1 MKKQIQ
7 QFGAALAAVL
17 VFAGVAQAQAPALS
31 GSGRPLLIPKEATQI
46 SPHIF
51 SLGVSVDPL
60 RGDLVEGY
68 AIVHPKK
75 QFAKPDWAG
84 GKGTTACYGFLAKD
98 AKWKS
103 VESWVVNASNSYGI
117 TATSVLSTLSPG
129 IGKWESA
136 AQANILGSGSTTTQT
151 LVADTVSMDN
161 VNEVY
166 FGELEAGTIGVTIVW
181 GIFGGPPQGR
191 ELREWDQVYNTLYTW
206 GDAAINPALMDFE
219 SIATHELGHSV
230 GMGDLYQSEC
240 IEETMYGYGTEGETK
255 KRDLNTGDIAGINKL
270 Y

>member
-1 MKKQIQ
+1 MQKKINKLV
-7 QFGAALAAVL
+7 AAIFALSL
-17 VFAGVAQAQAPALS
+17 FAGVAQAQAPDFAGKPTLA
-31 GSGRPLLIPKEATQI
+31 PKGAIQI
-46 SPHIF
+46 SPNVF
-51 SLGVSVDPL
+51 SLGVKVDAL

-68 AIVHPKK
+68 LIVHPKK
-75 QFAKPDWAG
+75 QFAKPVAAAKG
-84 GKGTTACYGFLAKD
+84 GVTCYGFLARD
-98 AKWKS
+98 AKWK
-103 VESWVVNASNSYGI
+103 VMENWVVNTSNSYGI
-117 TATSVLSTLSPG
+117 SSSSVLSTLSAG
-129 IGKWESA
+129 IQKWENA
-136 AQANILGSGSTTTQT
+136 AQANILGSGTITTAA
-151 LVADTVSMDN
+151 LVADTVAMDN
-161 VNEVY
+161 LNEVY
-166 FGELEAGTIGVTIVW
+166 FGELEEGTIGVTIVW

-191 ELREWDQVYNTLYTW
+191 ELREWDQVYNTLYNW